1 MEMFIFPLV
10 FKKQKMDWIVDLLS
24 KQSFAQTIIIFGIVI
39 ALGIWFGKIK
49 IFGVSLG
56 VTWVLFIGLFFSFMG
71 VSINHELQDFLK
83 EFGLVLFVYT
93 LGLQV
98 GPGFF
103 ASLNR
108 NALVTNMLAGLVVLF
123 GVVTTLILFYFSSN
137 PISIMTGIMSG
148 AVTNTPGLGAA
159 QTTMTNL
166 HQATADTS
174 MVTLAYAVAY
184 PFGVF
189 GIIIAMLVLKK
200 IFRVNIEHE
209 TELQNKLANLRE
221 DRVISKHLKL
231 ENHQLVGKPIS
242 AIFEII
248 KTPIV
253 VSRMFHKGTIISP
266 TPKEILSENDVL
278 LIVASKNT
286 FEQLELIIGSESDMN
301 LKTALDSNLV
311 SSHVVVTNKNI
322 THKRLGD
329 IPEFNQHDF
338 TFTRL
343 YRAGTQMVPNG
354 NISLQLGDTIK
365 VVGSKEGL
373 ERITNVLGN
382 SLKRLEV
389 PDIAPIFIGIV
400 LGIIVG
406 SIPFQIPNIPVPVK
420 IGLAGGPLIIALI
433 LSRFGNKF
441 YLNNYT
447 TNSANL
453 MIRELGITLFLASVG
468 LSSGSKLVEA
478 FTGGNGFYWIGL
490 GILIT
495 IVPLLVVGIIAK
507 RYFKKNFF
515 EICGLLAG
523 ASTDPP
529 ALAFALKIAGND
541 IPSATYATVYPLTM
555 ILRIIAAQLLIL
567 LFS

>member
-1 MEMFIFPLV
+1 
-10 FKKQKMDWIVDLLS
+10 MDWIVDLLS
-24 KQSFAQTIIIFGIVI
+24 KQSFAQTIIIFGVVI

-123 GVVTTLILFYFSSN
+123 GVITTLILFYFSSN

-209 TELQNKLANLRE
+209 TELQNKLANLRV

-301 LKTALDSNLV
+301 LKTALDSNLI

-420 IGLAGGPLIIALI
+420 IGLAGGPLIIALL

-478 FTGGNGFYWIGL
+478 FAGGNGFYWIGL

-567 LFS
+567 MFS

>member
-1 MEMFIFPLV
+1 
-10 FKKQKMDWIVDLLS
+10 MDWIVELLT

-39 ALGIWFGKIK
+39 ALGIGFGKIK

-56 VTWVLFIGLFFSFMG
+56 VTWVLFIGLFFSFIG

-123 GVVTTLILFYFSSN
+123 GVITTLILFYFSSN

-266 TPKEILSENDVL
+266 APKEILSENDVL
-278 LIVASKNT
+278 LIVASKTT
-286 FEQLELIIGSESDMN
+286 FEQLELLIGSESDMN

-373 ERITNVLGN
+373 ERITNVVGN

-420 IGLAGGPLIIALI
+420 IGLAGGPLIIALL

-478 FTGGNGFYWIGL
+478 FAGGNGFYWIGL

-495 IVPLLVVGIIAK
+495 IIPLLVVGIIAK

-555 ILRIIAAQLLIL
+555 ILRIIVAQLLIL

>member
-1 MEMFIFPLV
+1 MFTFPLV
-10 FKKQKMDWIVDLLS
+10 LKKQKMDWIVELLT

-39 ALGIWFGKIK
+39 ALGIGFGKIK

-56 VTWVLFIGLFFSFMG
+56 VTWVLFIGLFFSFIG

-123 GVVTTLILFYFSSN
+123 GVITTLILFYFSSN

-266 TPKEILSENDVL
+266 APKEILSENDVL
-278 LIVASKNT
+278 LIVASKTT
-286 FEQLELIIGSESDMN
+286 FEQLELLIGSESDMN

-373 ERITNVLGN
+373 ERITNVVGN

-420 IGLAGGPLIIALI
+420 IGLAGGPLIIALL

-478 FTGGNGFYWIGL
+478 FAGGNGFYWIGL

-495 IVPLLVVGIIAK
+495 IIPLLVVGIIAK
-507 RYFKKNFF
+507 KYFKKNFF

-555 ILRIIAAQLLIL
+555 ILRIIVAQLLIL

>member
-1 MEMFIFPLV
+1 
-10 FKKQKMDWIVDLLS
+10 MDWIVDLLS

-71 VSINHELQDFLK
+71 VSINPELQDFLK

-166 HQATADTS
+166 HQAAADTS

-189 GIIIAMLVLKK
+189 GIIIAMLLLKK

-253 VSRMFHKGTIISP
+253 VSRMFHKGIIISP

-478 FTGGNGFYWIGL
+478 FAGGNGFYWIGL

-567 LFS
+567 MFS

>member
-1 MEMFIFPLV
+1 MYLSIGIL
-10 FKKQKMDWIVDLLS
+10 KLNKMNWIIDLFT
-24 KQSFAQTIIIFGIVI
+24 KQSFAQTVIIFGLVI

-49 IFGVSLG
+49 IFGISLG

-71 VSINHELQDFLK
+71 VSVNPELQDFLK

-108 NALVTNMLAGLVVLF
+108 NALVTNMLAAMVVLG
-123 GVVTTLILFYFSSN
+123 GVAMTLTLFFFTSN

-159 QTTMTNL
+159 QTTITNL
-166 HQATADTS
+166 HQTGTDVS

-189 GIIIAMLVLKK
+189 GIIISMVVLKR
-200 IFRVNIEHE
+200 IFKVDIEHE
-209 TELQNKLANLRE
+209 TTLQHKLNHFRE

-242 AIFEII
+242 TIFDMI
-248 KTPIV
+248 KKPIV
-253 VSRMFHKGTIISP
+253 VSRMFHNGTIISP

-286 FEQLELIIGSESDMN
+286 FEKLHLLIGSESTMN
-301 LKTALDSNLV
+301 LKTAQESKLV
-311 SSHVVVTNKNI
+311 SNHIVVTNKEI
-322 THKRLGD
+322 THRRIGD
-329 IPEFNQHDF
+329 IVEFHQHDF

-343 YRAGTQMVPNG
+343 YRAGTQLVPNG
-354 NISLQLGDTIK
+354 NMSLQLGDTIK
-365 VVGSKEGL
+365 VVGTQEGL
-373 ERITNVLGN
+373 DRITKVLGN

-420 IGLAGGPLIIALI
+420 IGLAGGPLIIALL

-468 LSSGSKLVEA
+468 LGSGSKLVQA
-478 FTGGNGFYWIGL
+478 FAGGNGFYWIGL

-495 IVPLLVVGIIAK
+495 IIPLITIGIIAK
-507 RYFKKNFF
+507 KFFKKNYF

-529 ALAFALKIAGND
+529 ALAFALKISGND

-555 ILRIIAAQLLIL
+555 ILRIVAAQLLIL
-567 LFS
+567 MFS